1 VVIEKV
7 LKSYKDWQKW
17 SDENRKIISGIVA
30 IYGEM
35 GVGKTS
41 AVKQWLKS
49 LNSKDL
55 GSSPTFSIVN
65 EYLSP
70 TGVIYHFDFYRL
82 NSLNEAEDIGLDDY
96 FLSGRPCWIEWP
108 ENIGN
113 LLPYNFGVVGIIL
126 SSGLVNL
133 IVCIFLS
140 IRLKSYEVNLS
151 RAHLLKNIALVFV
164 SCSITSTICY
174 PFIKN
179 INGLNSNIWDLF
191 LLILGFMTFS
201 IIYFSITKFLGVNKL
216 NPSFKK

>member
-7 LKSYKDWQKW
+7 LKSYEDWRKW
-17 SDENRKIISGIVA
+17 SDENRNIISGIVA

-41 AVKQWLKS
+41 AVKKWLKS
-49 LNSKDL
+49 LGSKDL

-96 FLSGRPCWIEWP
+96 FSSGRPCWIEWP

-113 LLPYNFGVVGIIL
+113 LLPENSHHLHIEKQPDDSRKLTLEI
-126 SSGLVNL
+126 
-133 IVCIFLS
+133 
-140 IRLKSYEVNLS
+140 YE
-151 RAHLLKNIALVFV
+151 K
-164 SCSITSTICY
+164 
-174 PFIKN
+174 
-179 INGLNSNIWDLF
+179 
-191 LLILGFMTFS
+191 
-201 IIYFSITKFLGVNKL
+201 
-216 NPSFKK
+216 

>member
-1 VVIEKV
+1 MVIEKV
-7 LKSYKDWQKW
+7 LKSYEDWQKW

-82 NSLNEAEDIGLDDY
+82 KNENEAIDFGLEEY
-96 FLSGRPCWIEWP
+96 LESGNICFMEWAEKISSHLPLEYDHYILNIVDEKYRKIE
-108 ENIGN
+108 
-113 LLPYNFGVVGIIL
+113 
-126 SSGLVNL
+126 SK
-133 IVCIFLS
+133 
-140 IRLKSYEVNLS
+140 KSN
-151 RAHLLKNIALVFV
+151 
-164 SCSITSTICY
+164 
-174 PFIKN
+174 
-179 INGLNSNIWDLF
+179 
-191 LLILGFMTFS
+191 
-201 IIYFSITKFLGVNKL
+201 
-216 NPSFKK
+216 

>member
-1 VVIEKV
+1 MVIEKV
-7 LKSYKDWQKW
+7 LKSYEDWQKW

-82 NSLNEAEDIGLDDY
+82 KNENEAIDFGIEEYLD
-96 FLSGRPCWIEWP
+96 SGNICFMEWAEKISSHLP
-108 ENIGN
+108 LEYDHYILNIVDEK
-113 LLPYNFGVVGIIL
+113 YRKIQ
-126 SSGLVNL
+126 S
-133 IVCIFLS
+133 
-140 IRLKSYEVNLS
+140 K
-151 RAHLLKNIALVFV
+151 KN
-164 SCSITSTICY
+164 
-174 PFIKN
+174 K
-179 INGLNSNIWDLF
+179 
-191 LLILGFMTFS
+191 
-201 IIYFSITKFLGVNKL
+201 
-216 NPSFKK
+216 